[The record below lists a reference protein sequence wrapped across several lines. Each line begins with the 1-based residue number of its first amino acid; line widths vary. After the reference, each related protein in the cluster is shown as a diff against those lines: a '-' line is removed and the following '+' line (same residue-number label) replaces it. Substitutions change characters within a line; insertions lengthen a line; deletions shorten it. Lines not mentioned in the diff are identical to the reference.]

1 MGWMFNAQNRM
12 KENNLIVIS
21 ELDFCNKLGIPT
33 TFKIDKE
40 LDEKNILY
48 GKTCVFTGTLKD

>member
-1 MGWMFNAQNRM
+1 MFNAQNRM

-21 ELDFCNKLGIPT
+21 ESDFCNKLGIPT

-40 LDEKNILY
+40 LDEKTYCMVKHVYL
-48 GKTCVFTGTLKD
+48 LAH